1 MYNSI
6 EIWKDIEG
14 YEGMYQ
20 VSNMGRVR
28 ALDRVKPN
36 SGGQIAK
43 GHILPHSDNG
53 HGIGAVG
60 YFVHRGSSFP
70 CPVCDDLCGYVHSID
85 TMVIPAHPNCV
96 CRVEFTFK
104 K

>member
-1 MYNSI
+1 MDNSI

-28 ALDRVKPN
+28 SLDRVKPN

-53 HGIGAVG
+53 HGYQFVSLWKFNKGRRF
-60 YFVHRGSSFP
+60 YVHRLVASAF
-70 CPVCDDLCGYVHSID
+70 V
-85 TMVIPAHPNCV
+85 PNP
-96 CRVEFTFK
+96 K
-104 K
+104 KLSDY